1 MTSLQLSRQDAAKE
15 LIARRKARETLIDFA
30 AYTYPGYVADPMH
43 ELIAAKLDKVIAGD
57 IRRLMIFA
65 PPQHGKSLLTSV
77 LFPAYWMGKRAND
90 PVIISSYA
98 ADLAHSKSRES
109 RGIVEGHE
117 YRALFGDLG
126 AKDVVPIITSPE
138 SRAVDEWHLKYPF
151 RGGLRAVGVGGGL
164 TGFPGMLGIIDD
176 PLAGWKEAQSRTE
189 RDNVR
194 EWYKTVFRTRIWE
207 GGAIVIIMTR
217 WHADD
222 LAGWL
227 LKTQAGLW
235 EVLRLP
241 ALAETQEQ
249 RDKNNEYLGLPKGL
263 PDPLGRDPG
272 EPVAPR
278 RFSKNALLE
287 IKSESGSVV
296 WGALYDGVPRPAEGN
311 RWKRH
316 WFKIVEAVPAKAKRI
331 RYWDKADNEGEGA
344 ATAGVL
350 LAQTGGLT
358 YVEDVKR
365 GFWSALEREQ
375 VIKQT
380 AQLDAQRYGGPSVVE
395 IWIEQEPGSG
405 GKESAESTIRNLAGF
420 KVRKETPSGDK
431 DTRLEPFA
439 AQAEA
444 GNVFLKNAQWN
455 GDYIEEFVAIPNGT
469 YRDQSDATSGAF
481 NKLHKPIQQATL
493 IEQTGLYDR

>member
-1 MTSLQLSRQDAAKE
+1 MSLRLSRQDAARE
-15 LIARRKARETLIDFA
+15 LIARRQARNNLIAFA
-30 AYTYPGYVADPMH
+30 QYTYPGYVADPMH
-43 ELIAAKLDKVIAGD
+43 ELIASKLDRVVAGE

-77 LFPAYWMGKRAND
+77 LFPAYWMGKRPND

-117 YRALFGDLG
+117 YRALFGDLVSK
-126 AKDVVPIITSPE
+126 AFVPIVTSPD
-138 SRAVDEWHLKYPF
+138 SRAVDEWHLKIPY
-151 RGGLRAVGVGGGL
+151 RGGMRAVGVGGGL

-176 PLAGWKEAQSRTE
+176 PMAGWKEAQSRTE
-189 RDNVR
+189 RDNAR
-194 EWYKTVFRTRIWE
+194 EWYKSVFRTRIWE

-217 WHADD
+217 WHEDD

-249 RDKNNEYLGLPKGL
+249 RDRNNVYLGLPEGL
-263 PDPLGRDPG
+263 PDPLGREPG

-287 IKSESGSVV
+287 IKTESGSVV

-316 WFKIVEAVPAKAKRI
+316 WFEIVDAVPVRAKRI
-331 RYWDKADNEGEGA
+331 RYWDKADNKGEGA

-350 LAQTGGLT
+350 LAQVNGMT
-358 YVEDVKR
+358 YVEDVVR
-365 GFWSALEREQ
+365 GFWSAYEREK
-375 VIKQT
+375 IIRQT
-380 AQLDAQRYGGPSVVE
+380 AELDAECYGGPSAVE

-405 GKESAESTIRNLAGF
+405 GKESAEATIKNLSGF
-420 KVRKETPSGDK
+420 KAKKETASGDK

-444 GNVFLKNAQWN
+444 GNVRLKRAAWN
-455 GDYIEEFVAIPNGT
+455 GEYIEEFVAIPNGA
-469 YRDQSDATSGAF
+469 YRDQSDATGGAF
-481 NKLHKPIQQATL
+481 NKFIRPTRQAAL
-493 IEQTGLYDR
+493 VESTGLYNR